1 MKQIINPT
9 TASNTI
15 RLDEVEDIHTKCVL
29 WQSTAKWAPKTD
41 LAKLQR
47 FSFGAASQRFGFAH
61 LVNAASGVC
70 GFDYD
75 SPEAAISAALAYG
88 NVYVF
93 DTLPEAIAWMAQQL
107 K

>member
-9 TASNTI
+9 TPSNTI
-15 RLDEVEDIHTKCVL
+15 RLDEVKDIHTKCVL
-29 WQSTAKWAPKTD
+29 WQSTAKWAPKTE

-47 FSFGAASQRFGFAH
+47 FSFGRECDRFGFAH
-61 LVNAASGVC
+61 LENACSGVC
-70 GFDYD
+70 GFDYA
-75 SPEAAISAALAYG
+75 SPEAAISAAITYG